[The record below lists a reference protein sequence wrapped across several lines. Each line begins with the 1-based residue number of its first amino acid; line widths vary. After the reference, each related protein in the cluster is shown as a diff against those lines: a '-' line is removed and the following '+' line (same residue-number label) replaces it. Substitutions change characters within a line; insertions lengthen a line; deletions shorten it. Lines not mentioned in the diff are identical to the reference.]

1 MDLQIAKALC
11 IERKKLVLIKLCA
24 FSLNISRRS
33 IKKYKGRMK
42 RVVGCWEEGVEV
54 KKKMI
59 ES

>member
-24 FSLNISRRS
+24 FSLNISR
-33 IKKYKGRMK
+33 KKNKGRMK
-42 RVVGCWEEGVEV
+42 KELLDVGRWVKV